1 MSDEE
6 KVAIKRAIARLYLS
20 LYVKKLRYSRNFY
33 QKSKNNICR
42 DGTHSARTEYTKKL
56 KKISKYY
63 SKLCGHKLNYSI
75 AKEIL
80 DQKGVY

>member
-6 KVAIKRAIARLYLS
+6 KVALAELYLY
-20 LYVKKLRYSRNFY
+20 LHAEKLIYSRNTY
-33 QKSKNNICR
+33 ANSKIR
-42 DGTHSARTEYTKKL
+42 KHGSVYGVRMEYAKKL

-80 DQKGVY
+80 DQKGIY

>member
-6 KVAIKRAIARLYLS
+6 KIALAELYLY
-20 LYVKKLRYSRNFY
+20 LHTERLKYSRNTY
-33 QKSKNNICR
+33 LNSKLR
-42 DGTHSARTEYTKKL
+42 KYGSVYGVRMEYTKKL

-80 DQKGVY
+80 DQKGFY